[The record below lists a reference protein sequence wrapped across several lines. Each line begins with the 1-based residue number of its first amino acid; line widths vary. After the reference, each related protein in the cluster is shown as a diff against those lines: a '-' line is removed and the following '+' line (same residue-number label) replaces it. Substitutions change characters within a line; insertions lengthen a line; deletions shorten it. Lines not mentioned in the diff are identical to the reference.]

1 MTSPTRINEAK
12 RRRKRTRAGAK
23 RKKAIRAKGS
33 TLSAEKLFA
42 VKKG

>member
-1 MTSPTRINEAK
+1 MTSPTRKNEAK
-12 RRRKRTRAGAK
+12 RRQKNVKKGAR
-23 RKKAIRAKGS
+23 RKKATNVKGS